1 MNFGKNSTLK
11 KEKNI
16 TSKSLL
22 IRNKFITIFFKVVLI
37 CLLTFVILGA
47 CLVFGLYKGILA
59 SAPDINTIDPTP
71 TGYSTTLYDD
81 VGTNIGTLVSSGAN
95 RKYVTIDE
103 IPLFMQHAFVAIE
116 DSRFYEHNGIDLQG
130 IIRAGVVGI
139 SSGDFSEGASTI
151 TQQLLKNN
159 VFTDWIKEETFL
171 QKVKRKIQEQ
181 YLALK
186 LEEKINDKD
195 WILENYMNSINLGQN
210 TLGIQAASNRYFGK
224 DVSQLTLSEVSVIAG
239 ITKNPYSY
247 NPISF
252 PARNAKRRE
261 KVLNNMYEQG
271 YISQKEKEEALAD
284 DVYSRIQQVNIAVK
298 EENSTSSYFQD
309 ELVES
314 VVDDLMK
321 LKGYSESQAYKMI
334 FSNGLEIYTTQNSTI
349 QKICETELSNPANF
363 NTTELSFSW
372 QIDIKELDGS
382 IKHYTEQKMLN
393 YFKANLSKNY
403 TLNYPDQA
411 SADEALANYKTII
424 LGAGG
429 SIIENSEAVFY
440 TLQPQAS
447 VSIIDPVTGEV
458 KGLVGGRGQKT
469 GGFTLNRASNTFRQ
483 PGSTFKILS
492 TYAPALDAA
501 GMTLATVQDDA
512 PYSYSDGTPMKNYN
526 SQYQGYTT
534 IRQGITDSINVV
546 AVKTLKEITP
556 KLGYDYLLNFG
567 FSTITTKDIVESL
580 ALGGISDGVSNLEL
594 NAAYATIANGG
605 TYTKPRF
612 YTKILDHNG
621 NLLIDNTP
629 QTHTVLKAST
639 AWLLTSAMKDV
650 MTQGTGKAANI
661 TGIALAGKTG
671 TTNSSRDSL
680 FAGYSPY
687 YSCVIWGGYDDN
699 AAMVSTNY
707 TKVLWKSIMTQIHTG
722 LAYKDFTQPSDIT
735 SASICI
741 KSGKLAQE
749 GVCELD
755 PRGSM
760 VRSEF
765 FAKGSEPTEYCD
777 HHVAVNICQVSGM
790 PATSYCPPATVK
802 NTIFIVGGSQ
812 GTGDTPYLLPELLQ
826 QQLCT
831 LHVFV
836 PAPDPLPD
844 LIPIKPPSPNPG
856 GKPPSPNP
864 GPVKPNP

>member
-11 KEKNI
+11 KEKKI
-16 TSKSLL
+16 TSKSIL
-22 IRNKFITIFFKVVLI
+22 IRNKFITLFFKIVLV
-37 CLLTFVILGA
+37 CLLVFVILGA
-47 CLVFGLYKGILA
+47 CLGFGLYKGILA

-81 VGTNIGTLVSSGAN
+81 AGTNIGTLVSSGAN

-130 IIRAGVVGI
+130 IIRAGIVGLT
-139 SSGDFSEGASTI
+139 SGNFSEGASTI

-159 VFTDWIKEETFL
+159 VFTDWTKENTSL
-171 QKVKRKIQEQ
+171 QKIKRKIQEQ
-181 YLALK
+181 YLAIK
-186 LEEKINDKD
+186 LEEKIDNKD

-224 DVSQLTLSEVSVIAG
+224 NVSELTLSEVSVIAG

-247 NPISF
+247 NPITF
-252 PARNAKRRE
+252 PKQNAKRRE
-261 KVLNNMYEQG
+261 KVLSNMLEQG
-271 YISQKEKEEALAD
+271 YITQAQKDEALAD
-284 DVYSRIQQVNIAVK
+284 DVYSRIQQVNITVK
-298 EENSTSSYFQD
+298 GESSASSYFQD

-314 VVDDLMK
+314 IVDDLMK
-321 LKGYSESQAYKMI
+321 LKGYSESQAYKML
-334 FSNGLEIYTTQNSTI
+334 FSNGLNIYTTQNSNI
-349 QKICETELSNPANF
+349 QKICETELSNQANY

-372 QIDIKELDGS
+372 QIDIKEIDGS

-393 YFKANLSKNY
+393 YFREKSSKNY

-411 SADEALANYKTII
+411 SADAAIALYKTII
-424 LGAGG
+424 LAAGG
-429 SIIENSEAVFY
+429 EIIENSEAVFY

-447 VSIIDPVTGEV
+447 VSIINPSTGEV
-458 KGLVGGRGQKT
+458 KGLVGGRGSKT

-526 SQYQGYTT
+526 SKYQGYTT
-534 IRQGITDSINVV
+534 IRQGIMDSINVV

-567 FSTITTKDIVESL
+567 FSTITNKDIVESL

-594 NAAYATIANGG
+594 NAAYATIANSG

-612 YTKILDHNG
+612 YTKVLDRKGNVIL
-621 NLLIDNTP
+621 DNTP

-650 MTQGTGKAANI
+650 MTQGTGKSANI
-661 TGIALAGKTG
+661 TGVAVAGKTG

-680 FAGYSPY
+680 FAGFSPY

-699 AAMVSTNY
+699 APMISTNY
-707 TKVLWKSIMTQIHTG
+707 TKNLWKTIMTQIHIG
-722 LAYKDFTQPSDIT
+722 LEYKDFIQPSDIT
-735 SASICI
+735 TASICI
-741 KSGKLAQE
+741 KSGKLAQV

-760 VRSEF
+760 VRTEF

-777 HHVAVNICQVSGM
+777 HHVGVNICQVSNM
-790 PATSYCPPATVK
+790 PATAYCPPATTK

-812 GTGDTPYLLPELLQ
+812 GTADTPYLLPELLL

-831 LHVFV
+831 LHT
-836 PAPDPLPD
+836 PAQTFNQTLV
-844 LIPIKPPSPNPG
+844 KPPSPNPG
-856 GKPPSPNP
+856 GGNNIPTTP
-864 GPVKPNP
+864 